1 MEERFDIKGTSL
13 RIILDSRGNKTVEAT
28 VVLNSGAKGICSAP
42 AGASTG
48 ATEVIPFR
56 DGRAEESLNFFERNV
71 KESLKGFN
79 GFNQSGFDNLLKN
92 IDGTE
97 NFSSMGGNVSTA
109 LSVALAKA
117 VSNELG
123 IPLYRYAG
131 GNFRMKAPKPIGN
144 VIGGGKHAI
153 NGTTFQEFLVS
164 NDSSSFLEAIEI
176 NALIHKRIG
185 QKAKAIMKN
194 VSIGVGDERAWVL
207 SISDDQAMQL
217 LKDSADEI
225 AEEKKVKVYLGF
237 DAAASSFYEKGKYV
251 YKEKKRDQGEQI
263 QYVLDAHRNYGFYY
277 MEDPM
282 DEADFEGHAEITKAV
297 GKKALIVGDDLYTTN
312 ASRIRKGIETKA
324 TNGVLIKVNQIGT
337 LTDTWDAVKV
347 ATSASMENVISHRS
361 GETTDDF
368 IAHLSLAFS
377 STFIKSGTIG
387 GERVA
392 KLNELARLQEE
403 IEH

>member
-1 MEERFDIKGTSL
+1 MEDKLNISNTSL

-28 VVLNSGAKGICSAP
+28 VVLKSGSTGVCSAP
-42 AGASTG
+42 SGASTG

-56 DGRAEESLNFFERNV
+56 DGNAEESLSYFNRNV
-71 KESLKGFN
+71 RESLKNFN
-79 GFNQSGFDNLLKN
+79 GLNQVGFDKLLKN

-97 NFSSMGGNVSTA
+97 NFAAMGGNVSTA
-109 LSVALAKA
+109 LSIALAKA
-117 VSNELG
+117 VSREIG
-123 IPLYRYAG
+123 IPLYRYVG

-176 NALIHKRIG
+176 NSLIHKRIG
-185 QKAKAIMKN
+185 QKAKEIMKN

-207 SISDDQAMQL
+207 SISDEEAMQL
-217 LKDSADEI
+217 LKDAADEVS
-225 AEEKKVKVYLGF
+225 EERKVKTILGF
-237 DAAASSFYEKGKYV
+237 DAAASSFYEKEKYV
-251 YKEKKRDQGEQI
+251 YREKKRDQGEQI
-263 QYVLDAHRNYGFYY
+263 QYILDAHKNYGFYFI
-277 MEDPM
+277 EDPM
-282 DEADFEGHAEITKAV
+282 DEADFEGHAAITKSL
-297 GKKALIVGDDLYTTN
+297 GNKALIVGDDLYTTN
-312 ASRIRKGIETKA
+312 SARIRKGIELKA

-337 LTDTWDAVKV
+337 LTDTWDAVKT
-347 ATSASMENVISHRS
+347 ATEASMKNVISHRS

-387 GERVA
+387 GERLA
-392 KLNELARLQEE
+392 KLNELVRIQEE
-403 IEH
+403 IEY

>member
-1 MEERFDIKGTSL
+1 MEDRFEISGTSL

-28 VVLNSGAKGICSAP
+28 LALKTGAVGVCSAP

-56 DGRAEESLNFFERNV
+56 DGRAEESLNYFERNV

-79 GFNQSGFDNLLKN
+79 GLNQVGFDALLKN

-97 NFSSMGGNVSTA
+97 NFSAMGGNVSTA
-109 LSVALAKA
+109 LSIALSKA
-117 VSNELG
+117 VAKEIG
-123 IPLYRYAG
+123 IPLYRYVG
-131 GNFRMKAPKPIGN
+131 GNFRMKPPKPIGN

-176 NALIHKRIG
+176 NSLIHKKIG
-185 QKAKAIMKN
+185 EKAKALMKN

-207 SISDDQAMQL
+207 SISDEKAMEL
-217 LKDSADEI
+217 LKDSANEV
-225 AEEKKVKVYLGF
+225 ANERKVKVYLGF

-251 YKEKKRDQGEQI
+251 YREKKRDQGEQV
-263 QYVLDAHRNYGFYY
+263 QYIIDAHKKYGFYY

-297 GKKALIVGDDLYTTN
+297 GKNALIVGDDLYTTN

-337 LTDTWDAVKV
+337 LTDTWDAVKT
-347 ATSASMENVISHRS
+347 ATSASMKNVISHRS

-387 GERVA
+387 GERLA
-392 KLNELARLQEE
+392 KLNELARIQEE
-403 IEH
+403 IEY